1 VDSDILQQRDKEFFA
16 LVIFFVG
23 VSTFQS
29 DFIVKILKSLESV
42 GPTGQNDTPQIFYRQ
57 FKSTFPKDIDLMR
70 PSVGSGDFPELRTA
84 QVKY

>member
-1 VDSDILQQRDKEFFA
+1 VDSDLLQQRDKEFFA

-57 FKSTFPKDIDLMR
+57 FKSTFPQRHRLNAT
-70 PSVGSGDFPELRTA
+70 VSG
-84 QVKY
+84 